1 MTRHLSLV
9 GTVLLVAALGA
20 MLAAVPAEAQPGAAG
35 GEWRAYAA
43 DAFSSKYSPLDQ
55 ITAANFGDLEVAWR
69 WRTADTHLV
78 VEGEHGA
85 SVVAAQTLFD
95 RLEAEEPDLWVTR
108 PGPGRLVA
116 TPLMVGGVLY
126 LSTPLYQAAAID
138 AGTGET
144 FWVHDPKIYEAGTP
158 APAPWAHRGV
168 GYWESGDEARIVWGT
183 GDGFLVAVDAKTGL
197 PAD

>member
-1 MTRHLSLV
+1 MIRRLTLV
-9 GTVLLVAALGA
+9 GEVLLVVASVV
-20 MLAAVPAEAQPGAAG
+20 MLAPATVGAQPGATN
-35 GEWRAYAA
+35 GEWRSYAA
-43 DAFSSKYSPLDQ
+43 DVYSSKYSPLDQ
-55 ITAANFGDLEVAWR
+55 ITADNFDDLEVAWR

-85 SVVAAQTLFD
+85 SVVSAQTLFD

-138 AGTGET
+138 ARTGET
-144 FWVHDPKIYEAGTP
+144 LWVHDPRIYEAGTP
-158 APAPWAHRGV
+158 ARLGI
-168 GYWESGDEARIVWGT
+168 E
-183 GDGFLVAVDAKTGL
+183 F
-197 PAD
+197 